1 MNTVYNTILMGT
13 PEFSVEMFESLILNP
28 KFKILSLVC
37 QPDKPVGRKQI
48 LTPPETK
55 VLAEKYN
62 IPVLQPNKI
71 SEIKEDLEK
80 LTIDLIVVIA
90 YGKILPQ
97 SILDIPKLGCINVHG
112 SLLPKYR
119 GSSCLQAP
127 ILNGDK
133 ETGIT
138 IMKMDAGMDTGDI
151 IKKLSIDISEKYT
164 VENIHDRLSK
174 LGKENLGKI
183 LIDYLEGKIQTEK
196 QDNDKATYVKLLQK
210 EDGYISFSE
219 TAENIDRK
227 IRALNPWPGTFAK
240 LDDKNLKILKT
251 TGTINIDQPHEIG
264 ELFFLDNKLHI
275 QAKDKALE
283 IDKLQISGKKAV
295 EGKEIISGYKFLEGK
310 ILN

>member
-283 IDKLQISGKKAV
+283 INKLQISGKKTV